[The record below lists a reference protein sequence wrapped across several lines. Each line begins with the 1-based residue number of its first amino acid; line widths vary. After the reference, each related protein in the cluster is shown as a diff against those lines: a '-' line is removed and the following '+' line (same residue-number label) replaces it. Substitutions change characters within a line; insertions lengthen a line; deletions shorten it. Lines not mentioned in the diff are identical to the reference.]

1 MLVKGSVVALGADA
15 VVADDFFADD
25 FFDDDFLDVV
35 FFDVVFFDV
44 VFFDVVFFAV
54 VCGPWA
60 ARDPAALRGLD
71 LPEAGVVDDTVPAFL
86 RDAALR
92 AVGVRFIAAS

>member
-1 MLVKGSVVALGADA
+1 MLVKDSVVALWADA

-44 VFFDVVFFAV
+44 D
-54 VCGPWA
+54 CGPWA